1 MKEERY
7 KYIFS
12 LKLAGFLM
20 MNGQRIIRVNHNL
33 DVSNKDVY
41 VFIDTPELCRLMGE
55 YSNIIK
61 DSKEKYYGNNYKG
74 SRNKS

>member
-20 MNGQRIIRVNHNL
+20 MNKQRIVRINHNL
-33 DVSNKDVY
+33 DVPNKDVY
-41 VFIDTPELCRLMGE
+41 VFIDTPELNRLMGE
-55 YSNIIK
+55 YSKI
-61 DSKEKYYGNNYKG
+61 DTKEKYYVADKR
-74 SRNKS
+74 SKSNS